1 MKRSDLSPLRT
12 SSSAPRLRWSA
23 TSGRACFSLGLALT
37 AALTG
42 CNVIPAA
49 QNDPT
54 KFYVLS
60 APRGQAPESQA
71 NAPAGRVPPTEN
83 SAAANP
89 PAAKK
94 VRLGLKTVEVANY
107 LKGPEMVVRSGT
119 NEVTMQEYARWAE
132 PIQAG
137 VTRLLREQLAGAA
150 NVAQIDVQ
158 PFSLDQ
164 PRDFDIAVT
173 ILHCEGAAGGADG
186 RGARFEASIRISTA
200 GLTPELVARKIYTAP
215 AAAWDGQNFDK
226 LAQLLSADV
235 QGLGAAILETV
246 P

>member
-1 MKRSDLSPLRT
+1 MKRFDLSPLRT
-12 SSSAPRLRWSA
+12 SSSAPRFRWSA

-37 AALTG
+37 AAVAG

-49 QNDPT
+49 QSDPT
-54 KFYVLS
+54 KFYILS
-60 APRGQAPESQA
+60 APLGREAESHA
-71 NAPAGRVPPTEN
+71 NATALP
-83 SAAANP
+83 SADNP
-89 PAAKK
+89 SAAKK
-94 VRLGLKTVEVANY
+94 VRLGLKTVEVASY
-107 LKGPEMVVRSGT
+107 LKGPEMVVRSGS

-150 NVAQIDVQ
+150 NVARIDVQ
-158 PFSLDQ
+158 PFPLDQ
-164 PRDFDIAVT
+164 ARDFDIAVT
-173 ILHCEGAAGGADG
+173 ILHCEGATGGSEG

-226 LAQLLSADV
+226 LALLLSADV
-235 QGLGAAILETV
+235 QELGAAILEAV
-246 P
+246 PAVEQR

>member
-1 MKRSDLSPLRT
+1 MKRSL
-12 SSSAPRLRWSA
+12 
-23 TSGRACFSLGLALT
+23 SLGAVFAF
-37 AALTG
+37 AAAFTG

-60 APRGQAPESQA
+60 APAGQSAESQA
-71 NAPAGRVPPTEN
+71 NAPGGRVPPSE
-83 SAAANP
+83 
-89 PAAKK
+89 KK
-94 VRLGLKTVEVANY
+94 IRLGLKTIDVSTY
-107 LKGPEMVVRSGT
+107 LKGPEMVVRSGS
-119 NEVTMQEYARWAE
+119 NEVTLQDYARWAE

-137 VTRLLREQLAGAA
+137 VTRLLREQLSGAA
-150 NVAQIDVQ
+150 NVSRVEMQ
-158 PFSLDQ
+158 PFPLDQ

-173 ILHCEGAAGGADG
+173 ILHCEGATGGAEG
-186 RGARFEASIRISTA
+186 RGARFEASIRITTA
-200 GLTPELVARKIYTAP
+200 GMTPELVARKIYTAP
-215 AAAWDGQNFDK
+215 SAAWDGRNFDQ

>member
-1 MKRSDLSPLRT
+1 
-12 SSSAPRLRWSA
+12 LRWSA

-37 AALTG
+37 AAVTG

-60 APRGQAPESQA
+60 APLGQAIESQA
-71 NAPAGRVPPTEN
+71 NAPGGRVPP
-83 SAAANP
+83 AANLP
-89 PAAKK
+89 TEKK
-94 VRLGLKTVEVANY
+94 VRLGLKTIEVANY

-150 NVAQIDVQ
+150 NVARIDMQ
-158 PFSLDQ
+158 PFPLDQ

-173 ILHCEGAAGGADG
+173 ILHCEGAKGGAEG

-215 AAAWDGQNFDK
+215 AAAWDGQNFDQ

-235 QGLGAAILETV
+235 QGLGAAIIEAV